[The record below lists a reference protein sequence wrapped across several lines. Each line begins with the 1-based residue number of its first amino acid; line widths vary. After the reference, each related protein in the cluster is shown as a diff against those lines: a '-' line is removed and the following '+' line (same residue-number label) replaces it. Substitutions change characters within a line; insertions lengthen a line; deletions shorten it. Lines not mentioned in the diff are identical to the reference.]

1 MNPLN
6 ALAEWWT
13 AFPHLEET
21 LPASLGISREALREL
36 REKHLVDGTDWILKK
51 KRVRLSEAGLA
62 KLRQVLQ
69 LPSATVPASEV
80 EQQIAGGLP
89 PEKSAPPGGNAPA
102 GGDTPPLQP
111 GVIVLHVWQTV
122 RNNRILE
129 AFKPGTDPAVRSNIL
144 RVRVRDSKN
153 FIRSVHGKPMAVRAR
168 HLQADLYELVGA
180 CPRRKGIY

>member
-1 MNPLN
+1 MNPLKTVVD
-6 ALAEWWT
+6 WWQ

-21 LPASLGISREALREL
+21 LPATLGISREALREL
-36 REKHLVDGTDWILKK
+36 REKHLTDGTDWILKK
-51 KRVRLSEAGLA
+51 KRVRLSDVGLA

-69 LPSATVPASEV
+69 LPSVPVPPSEV
-80 EQQIAGGLP
+80 EQKNAAGLP
-89 PEKSAPPGGNAPA
+89 PEKTGGPGGNAPA

-111 GVIVLHVWQTV
+111 GVVVLHVWQTV
-122 RNNRILE
+122 RNGRILE
-129 AFKPGTDPAVRSNIL
+129 AFKPGTDPAVRANIL

-153 FIRSVHGKPMAVRAR
+153 FIRSVHGKPMELRVR